1 MSKKRPTWDQTFMEL
16 ADVIA
21 KRSKDPSTQV
31 GAVVVNKDR
40 VVLSMGYN
48 GFPRGVLDN
57 EELYNNRELK
67 YKYISHAEQN
77 ALDFAETSL
86 KGCVIYVSAMPGI
99 PCTQCT
105 KSIIQKG
112 LSEVVVKS
120 KRGTDIPDRWVD
132 DFNISKEMFMWAG
145 IRVRSLDGS

>member
-1 MSKKRPTWDQTFMEL
+1 MKPIPSWDQTFMEL

-31 GAVVVNKDR
+31 GAVIVNKNR

-48 GFPRGVLDN
+48 GFPRGVLDD
-57 EELYNNRELK
+57 EEIYNNRELK
-67 YKYISHAEQN
+67 YKYIAHAEQN
-77 ALDFAETSL
+77 ALDFALTSL
-86 KGCVIYVSAMPGI
+86 KDCVIYVSAMPGI

-105 KSIIQKG
+105 KSIIQRG

-120 KRGTDIPDRWVD
+120 KWSVDIPDRWVD
-132 DFNISKEMFMWAG
+132 DFNISKEMFMDVG